1 MIVQGYLDQ
10 NLTSVIV
17 NRPSNNLKSLGGIKS
32 RQACRILGSL
42 RKLTSTIGQNRT
54 RVLVGP
60 LTSAPPLSL
69 LIPRKGPGYHLD
81 LCAWR
86 RDTPRLRDFGFAAL
100 GGLHSAF
107 YHPRDPALVSL
118 LGGCQQQMS
127 EQNALM
133 FKICLPS
140 SLKFAV

>member
-1 MIVQGYLDQ
+1 VA
-10 NLTSVIV
+10 V
-17 NRPSNNLKSLGGIKS
+17 LKDSAIFRTHLFGG
-32 RQACRILGSL
+32 
-42 RKLTSTIGQNRT
+42 TTDFRT
-54 RVLVGP
+54 TP
-60 LTSAPPLSL
+60 LTLPADSKEGSWLPP
-69 LIPRKGPGYHLD
+69 GP

-86 RDTPRLRDFGFAAL
+86 RDAPRLRDFGFAAL

>member
-1 MIVQGYLDQ
+1 MAV
-10 NLTSVIV
+10 
-17 NRPSNNLKSLGGIKS
+17 LKDEY
-32 RQACRILGSL
+32 
-42 RKLTSTIGQNRT
+42 NRT
-54 RVLVGP
+54 HLFGGTTDFRTTPLPADSKEGSWLPPGP
-60 LTSAPPLSL
+60 
-69 LIPRKGPGYHLD
+69 

-86 RDTPRLRDFGFAAL
+86 RDAPRLRDFGFAAL